1 MDTDPLDVTDI
12 LAQPREFAQKLARV
26 ERERAELIE
35 TVSRLRAECN
45 DAQAV
50 ARAYILRAERAEAK
64 TVRLTEL
71 LSEAVIGV
79 GYAVTFGAM
88 VSKGE
93 TIDNCGDPDA
103 VLYLLGEAQS
113 IETRSRAALLGVKTT
128 EGLTASEW
136 LARTAKAEAEVARLT
151 AALEAANRQIASV
164 TEFRDRLHKSWF
176 SSTEDELLAERIEKE
191 LSAALRQPAP
201 ATAKE

>member
-1 MDTDPLDVTDI
+1 MPPTDPPIDVTDI

-50 ARAYILRAERAEAK
+50 ARAERAEAE

-113 IETRSRAALLGVKTT
+113 IETRLR
-128 EGLTASEW
+128 
-136 LARTAKAEAEVARLT
+136 
-151 AALEAANRQIASV
+151 
-164 TEFRDRLHKSWF
+164 
-176 SSTEDELLAERIEKE
+176 
-191 LSAALRQPAP
+191 AALRQPAQARDDARAAMIEILGDEP
-201 ATAKE
+201 TRATAKE

>member
-1 MDTDPLDVTDI
+1 MPPTDPPIDVTDI

-45 DAQAV
+45 DAQA
-50 ARAYILRAERAEAK
+50 EA
-64 TVRLTEL
+64 VRLTEL

-113 IETRSRAALLGVKTT
+113 IETRLR
-128 EGLTASEW
+128 
-136 LARTAKAEAEVARLT
+136 
-151 AALEAANRQIASV
+151 
-164 TEFRDRLHKSWF
+164 
-176 SSTEDELLAERIEKE
+176 
-191 LSAALRQPAP
+191 AALRQPAQARDDARAAMIEILGDEPTP